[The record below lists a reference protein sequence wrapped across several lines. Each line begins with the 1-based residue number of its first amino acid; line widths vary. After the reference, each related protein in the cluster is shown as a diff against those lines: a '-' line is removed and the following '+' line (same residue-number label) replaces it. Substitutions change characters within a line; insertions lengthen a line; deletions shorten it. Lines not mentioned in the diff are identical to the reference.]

1 VGLNELGTAQV
12 PPPDR
17 AFALAIGLM
26 VMATAF
32 NAIDT
37 LLVRVISTEMS
48 AFSISFFRS
57 AFGLL
62 FVLPWI
68 HRRRA
73 QIFKTNYVWLHVVRA
88 ALKVIAIS
96 AFFYAIA
103 RANLAQVTAI
113 AFTTPIFVIIGAVI
127 ILHEKLGITRL
138 LAVLMGFGGVL
149 LIVRPIA
156 GQFDPYLLFA
166 LVGAL
171 VTAAIQLVLKAMSA
185 RDSTDTLVAWNLILM
200 VPLALLPALF
210 FWTTPSPMMLGL
222 LAIQGA
228 IGAMG
233 MTAITKAMSLADV
246 SAVIPFDFLRLP
258 LVAFGAFYFFGQSAD
273 AATWLGAA
281 IIFVAVVAA
290 SRRAGRPVAQSTA
303 SSGGAADMTELDI
316 AQSLEKVSEEEGK
329 KKENG

>member
-1 VGLNELGTAQV
+1 MGLNEMGNGQ
-12 PPPDR
+12 PSSPDR
-17 AFALAIGLM
+17 AFALAIGMM
-26 VMATAF
+26 VLAAAF

-73 QIFKTNYVWLHVVRA
+73 QIFKTNYVWFHVARA

-138 LAVLMGFGGVL
+138 LSVLMAFGGVL

-156 GQFDPYLLFA
+156 GHFDPYLLFA

-171 VTAAIQLVLKAMSA
+171 VTAAIQLVLKVMSGK
-185 RDSTDTLVAWNLILM
+185 DSTDTLVAWNLILM

-228 IGAMG
+228 LGAVA

-258 LVAFGAFYFFGQSAD
+258 LVAFGALYFFGQSVD
-273 AATWLGAA
+273 PATWLGAA

-290 SRRAGRPVAQSTA
+290 SRRTGKPIAPLAET
-303 SSGGAADMTELDI
+303 SGGAADITELDI
-316 AQSLEKVSEEEGK
+316 AHTLENVSDGEGMRK
-329 KKENG
+329 KND

>member
-1 VGLNELGTAQV
+1 
-12 PPPDR
+12 
-17 AFALAIGLM
+17 M
-26 VMATAF
+26 VMAAAF

-48 AFSISFFRS
+48 AFSIGFFRS

-73 QIFKTNYVWLHVVRA
+73 KIFKTNYVWLHVVRA

-96 AFFYAIA
+96 AFFYAIS

-127 ILHEKLGITRL
+127 ILREKLGITRL
-138 LAVLMGFGGVL
+138 LSVVMGFGGVL
-149 LIVRPIA
+149 LIVRPVA

-171 VTAAIQLVLKAMSA
+171 VTAAIQLVLKAMSG

-222 LAIQGA
+222 LAVQGA

-258 LVAFGAFYFFGQSAD
+258 IVAFGAFYFFGQSAD

-290 SRRAGRPVAQSTA
+290 SRRAGRPAAPSAV
-303 SSGGAADMTELDI
+303 SSGGAADMTELDL
-316 AQSLEKVSEEEGK
+316 AHSLEKAGEEEGK
-329 KKENG
+329 KKENN

>member
-1 VGLNELGTAQV
+1 MGLNEMGKGQ
-12 PPPDR
+12 PSSPDR

-26 VMATAF
+26 VLAAAF

-37 LLVRVISTEMS
+37 LMVRVISTEMS

-73 QIFKTNYVWLHVVRA
+73 QIFKTNYVWFHVARA

-138 LAVLMGFGGVL
+138 LSVLLAFGGVL

-156 GQFDPYLLFA
+156 GYFDPYLLFA

-171 VTAAIQLVLKAMSA
+171 VTAAIQLVLKVMSGK
-185 RDSTDTLVAWNLILM
+185 DSTDTLVAWNLILM

-228 IGAMG
+228 LGAVA

-258 LVAFGAFYFFGQSAD
+258 LVALGALYFFGQSVD
-273 AATWLGAA
+273 PSTWLGAA

-290 SRRAGRPVAQSTA
+290 SRRTGKPIA
-303 SSGGAADMTELDI
+303 SLAETSGGAADITELDI
-316 AQSLEKVSEEEGK
+316 ANTLEKASDQEEVK
-329 KKENG
+329 K